1 MDAYLGKVRE
11 RLAKEGFGCQAN
23 VADGEPFL
31 LVAHRSRVELAKF
44 GSNVDT
50 FFFFAHFP
58 SLTNNELRAY
68 SGRCFNHALHARGL
82 RPPRGLFEAVF
93 SYAVALVD
101 QAADETTQAVRNDF
115 PPKHW
120 SAGENQVIYDLGAKK
135 LYYFEK
141 TPFWGAFYYDGQ
153 RKTIRRLLA

>member
-1 MDAYLGKVRE
+1 MEAFLGKVQE
-11 RLAKEGFGCQAN
+11 RLKKEGFGCQEN

-58 SLTNNELRAY
+58 SLTNSELRAY

-101 QAADETTQAVRNDF
+101 RAADETIEAVRND
-115 PPKHW
+115 PTPKHW
-120 SAGENQVIYDLGAKK
+120 SAAEIQVVYDLASEK
-135 LYYFEK
+135 LFYFEK
-141 TPFWGAFYYDGQ
+141 TPFWGAFYHDGI
-153 RKTIRRLLA
+153 RKAIRRLLV

>member
-1 MDAYLGKVRE
+1 MDAYLGRVRE
-11 RLAKEGFGCQAN
+11 RLAKEGFSCQEN
-23 VADGEPFL
+23 DADGEPFL
-31 LVAHRSRVELAKF
+31 LVTHRSRVEPAKF
-44 GSNVDT
+44 LSNVDT

-58 SLTNNELRAY
+58 SLTNDELRAY
-68 SGRCFNHALHARGL
+68 SGRCFNRALHARGL

-101 QAADETTQAVRNDF
+101 QAADETTQAVRNEM

-120 SAGENQVIYDLGAKK
+120 SAAETRVIYDLGAKK

-141 TPFWGAFYYDGQ
+141 TPFWGAFYYNGQ
-153 RKTIRRLLA
+153 RKTIQRLLA

>member
-1 MDAYLGKVRE
+1 VDAFLSKVQA
-11 RLAKEGFGCQAN
+11 RLEKEGFGCQEN
-23 VADGEPFL
+23 VAYGEPFL
-31 LVAHRSRVELAKF
+31 LVAHRSRIELTKF
-44 GSNVDT
+44 GNVDT

-82 RPPRGLFEAVF
+82 WSPRGLFESVF

-101 QAADETTQAVRNDF
+101 QAADETTQAVRNDL

-120 SAGENQVIYDLGAKK
+120 SAGEIQIIYDLGAEKP
-135 LYYFEK
+135 YYFER
-141 TPFWGAFYYDGQ
+141 TPLWGGFYYGGQ

>member
-1 MDAYLGKVRE
+1 MEAFLSKARE
-11 RLAKEGFGCQAN
+11 RLEKEGFGCQEN

-101 QAADETTQAVRNDF
+101 QAADETTQAVRNDL

-120 SAGENQVIYDLGAKK
+120 SAAEIPVIYDLGTKK
-135 LYYFEK
+135 LYYFEQ
-141 TPFWGAFYYDGQ
+141 TPFWGAFYYNGQ
-153 RKTIRRLLA
+153 RKTIRRRLA

>member
-1 MDAYLGKVRE
+1 VDAYLSKVQE
-11 RLAKEGFGCQAN
+11 RLKKEGFGCQEN

-31 LVAHRSRVELAKF
+31 LVAHRSRIELTKF
-44 GSNVDT
+44 ASNVDT
-50 FFFFAHFP
+50 FFFFTHFP
-58 SLTNNELRAY
+58 SLTSNELRAY
-68 SGRCFNHALHARGL
+68 SGRCFDHALQARGL

-101 QAADETTQAVRNDF
+101 QAADETTQAVRNDL

-120 SAGENQVIYDLGAKK
+120 SAAETQVIYDLGAKK

-141 TPFWGAFYYDGQ
+141 TPLWGAFYYGGQ
-153 RKTIRRLLA
+153 RKTIQRLLA